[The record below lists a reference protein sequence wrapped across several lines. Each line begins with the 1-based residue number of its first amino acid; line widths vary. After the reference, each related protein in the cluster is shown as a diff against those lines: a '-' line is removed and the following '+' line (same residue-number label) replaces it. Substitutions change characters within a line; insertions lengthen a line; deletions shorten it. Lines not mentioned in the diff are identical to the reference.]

1 MIIVTC
7 DEVPGRKIKTALG
20 LARGSAVR
28 ARPFFSDIMAF
39 LRVLVGGEIPEY
51 TKMLAETREQCLDRL
66 RTHAESLGANAVV
79 ATRFVSAELMTGA
92 AEFLVYGTAV
102 ILEEAE

>member
-7 DEVPGRKIKTALG
+7 DEIPGREISRTLG
-20 LARGSAVR
+20 MVKGSAVR
-28 ARPFFSDIMAF
+28 ARPFFRDIMAF

-51 TKMLAETREQCLDRL
+51 TKVLAETREQCMDRMIEE
-66 RTHAESLGANAVV
+66 AEGLGADAIVAV
-79 ATRFVSAELMTGA
+79 RFVSAEVASAA

-102 ILEEAE
+102 VLEE

>member
-7 DEVPGRKIKTALG
+7 DEVPGRKIKTTLG

-66 RTHAESLGANAVV
+66 RDHAESLGANAVV
-79 ATRFVSAELMTGA
+79 ATRFVSAEVMAGA
-92 AEFLVYGTAV
+92 AEFLAYGTAV

>member
-1 MIIVTC
+1 MIVVTC
-7 DEVPGRKIKTALG
+7 DGVPGRKITATLG
-20 LARGSAVR
+20 LAKGSAVR

-66 RTHAESLGANAVV
+66 VEDAERLGADAVV
-79 ATRFVSAELMTGA
+79 ATRFVSAEILNNA

-102 ILEEAE
+102 TLSDPD